1 MISNLT
7 LFISYI
13 QVGILPR
20 FKKKKQKILPNEAGK
35 ERKRNRIPNHEPEM
49 KQESS

>member
-7 LFISYI
+7 LFIGYI
-13 QVGILPR
+13 QVGSLPR
-20 FKKKKQKILPNEAGK
+20 FSKKKFLPNEAGK